1 MNTHSRFY
9 FSKALV
15 IICLWITTNNCFAQQ
30 KPLFQKGDRVCF
42 VGNSITHNGEFHHN
56 ILLYQVTH
64 FPSETINVYNCGVA
78 GDDLNKVFPRLNDD
92 IFVHRPNKVVIMIG
106 MNDVL
111 RGLYGNKITINA
123 DTLARRENALA
134 KYKTK
139 LDSLVRI
146 FLSKNIQVILQKPSI
161 YDQTADLKQYNN
173 LGVNDALKTCADYA
187 QILAN
192 KYKLQTVDYWT
203 IMTKINQQL
212 QQKNSSATIVG
223 PDRVHPGA
231 EGHFVMAHQFIKT
244 LSGQKPQYVSRIC
257 IGKSEKYSN
266 RKSENCSI
274 QSILKNKS
282 TILFNVQERAL
293 PFPTGEKQL
302 PALEIIPFTKEYNSE
317 LLLVNGLKKGNYKLL
332 IDSAFIGNF
341 TAAQLKSGIN
351 LAKFQNTP
359 QYQQSLRVKDL
370 LTNIWQIEE
379 GLRAIKML
387 EYWGVAKLPYLENM
401 DTVRVK
407 LDKMRLKSSA
417 SNWFI
422 KQYQL
427 YVDCKPMEEALKQ
440 KSDSLV
446 AEAFLAA
453 KPKVHNY
460 KIESIK

>member
-1 MNTHSRFY
+1 MKTHPSI
-9 FSKALV
+9 SWVKTLV
-15 IICLWITTNNCFAQQ
+15 IISFWFISNHCFAQQ
-30 KPLFQKGDRVCF
+30 KPPFQKGDRVCF

-56 ILLYQVTH
+56 ILLYQITH

-78 GDDLNKVFPRLNDD
+78 GDDLNKVLSRLNDD

-111 RGLYGNKITINA
+111 RSLYGNKKNTNA

-173 LGVNDALKTCADYA
+173 LGVNDALKICADYA
-187 QILAN
+187 QTLAD
-192 KYKLQTVDYWT
+192 KYKLQTVDYWS
-203 IMTKINQQL
+203 IMTEKNRQL
-212 QQKNSSATIVG
+212 QQKNASATIVG

-231 EGHFVMAHQFIKT
+231 VGHFVMAYQFIKM

-257 IGKSEKYSN
+257 IGKSKKYSN

-274 QSILKNKS
+274 QSFLKNKN
-282 TILFNVQERAL
+282 TIIFNVQEYAL
-293 PFPTGEKQL
+293 PFPIVEKQL

-317 LLLVNGLKKGNYKLL
+317 LLLVNGLTKMNYKLL
-332 IDSAFIGNF
+332 IDSAYIGNF
-341 TAAQLKSGIN
+341 TASQLKSGLN
-351 LAKFQNTP
+351 LATFQNTP
-359 QYQQSLRVKDL
+359 HYQQSLRVKEL
-370 LTNIWQIEE
+370 LTDVWKIEE

-387 EYWGVAKLPYLENM
+387 EYWGVAKLPYLENI

-407 LDKMRLKSSA
+407 LEKMRSKSSS

-427 YVDCKPMEEALKQ
+427 YVDCKPMEEKLKL
-440 KSDSLV
+440 KSDSLI